1 KILSLSN
8 NGSARVSLEQDSG
21 VQGALLAI
29 DNATGDIK
37 AMVGGRNFE
46 ESKFNRATQAERQV
60 GSSFKP
66 FVYTAAVDQGAEPDD
81 LILDEPATF
90 NSAGTPYTPHNFDR
104 RFEGNITLR
113 RALADSRNVPAVKL
127 AQKVGMT
134 MVAEYARKFGITSP
148 IPPYLPVALGAA
160 DLTLYEETSAFSVFP
175 NDGIR
180 IEPRLIR
187 KVTDY
192 EGHVLEEDYPDAK
205 DVISQRTSRIM
216 VSLLQ
221 GVVQHGTAA
230 AARRLNHALAGKT
243 GTTNNYTD
251 AWFIGFSPSITCGV
265 WMGFDEKRPLGEN
278 ETGGHAALPV
288 WMDFMR
294 AAISLGGQKHEA
306 FLPPISRNNKNTVLN
321 RAAITLPHHPG
332 ETEAH

>member
-1 KILSLSN
+1 MN
-8 NGSARVSLEQDSG
+8 
-21 VQGALLAI
+21 
-29 DNATGDIK
+29 T
-37 AMVGGRNFE
+37 
-46 ESKFNRATQAERQV
+46 
-60 GSSFKP
+60 
-66 FVYTAAVDQGAEPDD
+66 
-81 LILDEPATF
+81 
-90 NSAGTPYTPHNFDR
+90 
-104 RFEGNITLR
+104 
-113 RALADSRNVPAVKL
+113 
-127 AQKVGMT
+127 
-134 MVAEYARKFGITSP
+134 VAEYARKFGITSP

-180 IEPRLIR
+180 IEPRFIR

-288 WMDFMR
+288 WMSFMR
-294 AAISLGGQKHEA
+294 AAISLRGQKHET
-306 FLPPISRNNKNTVLN
+306 FLPPLDRNKTNTVLK
-321 RAAITLPHHPG
+321 RAAVTLPRHPG